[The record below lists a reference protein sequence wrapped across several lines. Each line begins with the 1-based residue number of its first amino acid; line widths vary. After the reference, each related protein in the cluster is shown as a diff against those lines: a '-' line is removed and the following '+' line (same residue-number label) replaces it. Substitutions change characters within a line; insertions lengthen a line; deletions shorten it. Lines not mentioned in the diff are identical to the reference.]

1 MGLYSLL
8 TTSASGMSAQSAWL
22 NAISDNI
29 ANVSTIGYK
38 QASTEFSSLVL
49 SSGLTADYQS
59 GSVIVDPRF
68 AIDAQGGLNAT
79 TSTTDLAIK
88 GSGFFIVQGPGAQ
101 PVLTRS
107 GSFAKDTSTGTL
119 VNAAGH
125 KLLGYPTGKS
135 GIANGFSG
143 LVPVNLNSIALQ
155 ATPTTSGKLYV
166 NVPSTAAV
174 VAPANLPSANAATAT
189 PTAKTSLATYDNL
202 GNQVTLDVYLT
213 NEGNNI
219 WDVAIFNAADA
230 PAAGGFPY
238 TSPPL
243 PAAPEPLTTGT
254 LTFDPTTGAILAAT
268 PTSFNIAIPNGST
281 MTLDMAQTTQLATS
295 YTVLTASTNGNAPS
309 QVSGVNFATDGTVFV
324 TYQNGSSAPIYSI
337 PLATVPSPDK
347 MTVISGNAF
356 IPGLQSGAAQIGKAS
371 AGGLGTIQS
380 STLEASTVDI
390 ATELTN
396 MIESQNN
403 YQADSKVFTT
413 GSQLLQVLINLG
425 K

>member
-59 GSVIVDPRF
+59 GSVIVDPSV
-68 AIDAQGGLNAT
+68 AIGGQGALNST
-79 TSTTDLAIK
+79 TSTTDLAIQ
-88 GSGFFIVQGPGAQ
+88 GNGFFIVQGPNNQ
-101 PVLTRS
+101 PVLTRA
-107 GSFAKDTSTGTL
+107 GSFVKDSTGTL
-119 VNAAGH
+119 VNAAGYT
-125 KLLGYPTGKS
+125 LLGYPTGMS

-155 ATPTTSGKLYV
+155 ATPTTTGKLYV
-166 NVPSTAAV
+166 NVPSNAAV
-174 VAPANLPSANAATAT
+174 VAAANLPSTNSATAT

-202 GNQVTLDVYLT
+202 GNQVTLDVYST
-213 NEGNNI
+213 NEGGNV

-238 TSPPL
+238 AN
-243 PAAPEPLTTGT
+243 AALTTGT
-254 LTFDPTTGAILAAT
+254 LTFDPTTGAIQAGT
-268 PTSFNIAIPNGST
+268 PTSFNVTIPNGST

-309 QVSGVNFATDGTVFV
+309 QVAGVNIAKDGTVSV
-324 TYQNGSSAPIYSI
+324 VYQNGASASVYSI
-337 PLATVPSPDK
+337 PLATVPSPNR

-356 IPGLQSGAAQIGKAS
+356 VPGMQSGAAQIANAA
-371 AGGLGTIQS
+371 AGGLGTVQS
-380 STLEASTVDI
+380 STLEASTVDL

-403 YQADSKVFTT
+403 YQADFEGVYDWVAAPS
-413 GSQLLQVLINLG
+413 SPDQPRQVS
-425 K
+425 

>member
-1 MGLYSLL
+1 M
-8 TTSASGMSAQSAWL
+8 
-22 NAISDNI
+22 
-29 ANVSTIGYK
+29 
-38 QASTEFSSLVL
+38 
-49 SSGLTADYQS
+49 
-59 GSVIVDPRF
+59 
-68 AIDAQGGLNAT
+68 
-79 TSTTDLAIK
+79 
-88 GSGFFIVQGPGAQ
+88 QGPNNQ
-101 PVLTRS
+101 PVLTRA
-107 GSFAKDTSTGTL
+107 GSFVKDSTGTL
-119 VNAAGH
+119 VNAAGYT
-125 KLLGYPTGKS
+125 LLGYPTGKS

-155 ATPTTSGKLYV
+155 ATPTTTGKLYV
-166 NVPSTAAV
+166 NVPSNAAV
-174 VAPANLPSANAATAT
+174 VAAANLPSTNSATAT

-213 NEGNNI
+213 NEGGNV

-238 TSPPL
+238 AN
-243 PAAPEPLTTGT
+243 AALTTGT
-254 LTFDPTTGAILAAT
+254 LTFDPTTGAIQAGT
-268 PTSFNIAIPNGST
+268 PTSFNVTIPNGST

-309 QVSGVNFATDGTVFV
+309 QVAGVNIAKDGTVSV
-324 TYQNGSSAPIYSI
+324 VYQNGASASVYSI

-356 IPGLQSGAAQIGKAS
+356 VPGMQSGAAQIGKAS

-380 STLEASTVDI
+380 STLEASTVDL

>member
-1 MGLYSLL
+1 
-8 TTSASGMSAQSAWL
+8 MSAQSAWL

-29 ANVSTIGYK
+29 ANVSTTGYK
-38 QASTEFSSLVL
+38 EASTEFSSLVL

-59 GSVIVDPRF
+59 GSVIVDPRI
-68 AIDAQGGLNAT
+68 AIDAQGGLNST

-88 GSGFFIVQGPGAQ
+88 GNGFFIVQGPGGQ

-107 GSFAKDTSTGTL
+107 GSFTKDTGTGTL
-119 VNAAGH
+119 VNAAGYT
-125 KLLGYPTGKS
+125 LLGYPTGKS

-166 NVPSTAAV
+166 NAPSTAAV
-174 VAPANLPSANAATAT
+174 VAAANLPSLNAATAT

-213 NEGNNI
+213 NEGGNV

-238 TSPPL
+238 AN
-243 PAAPEPLTTGT
+243 PALTTGT
-254 LTFDPTTGAILAAT
+254 LTFDPTTGAILGGT
-268 PTSFNIAIPNGST
+268 PTSFNVTIPNGQA

-309 QVSGVNFATDGTVFV
+309 QVSGVNFATDGTVSV
-324 TYQNGSSAPIYSI
+324 TYQNGSSAPVYSI
-337 PLATVPSPDK
+337 PVATVPSPDK

-356 IPGLQSGAAQIGKAS
+356 VPGVLSGAAQIGKAS
-371 AGGLGTIQS
+371 TGGLGTIQS
-380 STLEASTVDI
+380 STLEASTVDL
-390 ATELTN
+390 ATELTS
-396 MIESQNN
+396 MIEF
-403 YQADSKVFTT
+403 AE
-413 GSQLLQVLINLG
+413 QLPSRF
-425 K
+425 

>member
-59 GSVIVDPRF
+59 GSVIVDPSV
-68 AIDAQGGLNAT
+68 AISGQGALNST
-79 TSTTDLAIK
+79 TSTTDLAIQ
-88 GSGFFIVQGPGAQ
+88 GNGFFIVQGPNNQ
-101 PVLTRS
+101 PVLTRA
-107 GSFAKDTSTGTL
+107 GSFVKDSTGTL
-119 VNAAGH
+119 VNAAGYT
-125 KLLGYPTGKS
+125 LLGYPTGMS

-155 ATPTTSGKLYV
+155 ATPTTTGKLYV
-166 NVPSTAAV
+166 NVPSNAAV
-174 VAPANLPSANAATAT
+174 VAAANLPSTNSATAT

-213 NEGNNI
+213 NEGSNV

-238 TSPPL
+238 AN
-243 PAAPEPLTTGT
+243 AALTTGT
-254 LTFDPTTGAILAAT
+254 LTFDPTTGAIQAGT
-268 PTSFNIAIPNGST
+268 PTSFNVTIPNGSA
-281 MTLDMAQTTQLATS
+281 MTLDMAQTTQLATA

-309 QVSGVNFATDGTVFV
+309 QVAGVNIANNGTVSV
-324 TYQNGSSAPIYSI
+324 VYQNGSSASVYTVPV
-337 PLATVPSPDK
+337 ATVPSPDK
-347 MTVISGNAF
+347 MTVISGNAYV
-356 IPGLQSGAAQIGKAS
+356 PGLQSGAAQIGVAG

-380 STLEASTVDI
+380 SMQEASTVDL
-390 ATELTN
+390 ATELTS
-396 MIESQNN
+396 MIAAQNN

>member
-8 TTSASGMSAQSAWL
+8 TTSASGMAAQSAWL

-59 GSVIVDPRF
+59 GSVIVDPRI
-68 AIDAQGGLNAT
+68 AIDGQGALNST
-79 TSTTDLAIK
+79 TSTTDLAVQ
-88 GSGFFIVQGPGAQ
+88 GNGFFIVQGPNNQ
-101 PVLTRS
+101 PVLTRV
-107 GSFAKDTSTGTL
+107 GSFVKDSAGDL
-119 VNAAGH
+119 VNAAGYT
-125 KLLGYPTGKS
+125 LLGYPTGKS
-135 GIANGFSG
+135 GVANGFSG

-155 ATPTTSGKLYV
+155 AIPTTSGKLYV
-166 NVPSTAAV
+166 NAPSTAAV

-189 PTAKTSLATYDNL
+189 PTAKTSLVTYDNL

-213 NEGNNI
+213 NEGGNV

-230 PAAGGFPY
+230 PASGGFPY
-238 TSPPL
+238 T
-243 PAAPEPLTTGT
+243 AGPLTTGT
-254 LTFDPTTGAILAAT
+254 LTFDPTTGAIQAGT
-268 PTSFNIAIPNGST
+268 PTSFNVAIPNGST
-281 MTLDMAQTTQLATS
+281 ITLDMSQTTQLATS

-309 QVSGVNFATDGTVFV
+309 QVSGVNIANNGTVSV
-324 TYQNGSSAPIYSI
+324 AYQNGSSASVYTV

-347 MTVISGNAF
+347 MTVISGNAYV
-356 IPGLQSGAAQIGKAS
+356 PDLQSGAAQIGVAG

-380 STLEASTVDI
+380 SMQEASTVDL
-390 ATELTN
+390 ATELTS
-396 MIESQNN
+396 MIAAQNN

>member
-59 GSVIVDPRF
+59 GSVIVDPSV
-68 AIDAQGGLNAT
+68 AIGGQGALNST
-79 TSTTDLAIK
+79 TSTTDLAIQ
-88 GSGFFIVQGPGAQ
+88 GNGFFIVQGPNNQ
-101 PVLTRS
+101 PVLTRA
-107 GSFAKDTSTGTL
+107 GSFVKDSTGTL
-119 VNAAGH
+119 VNAAGYT
-125 KLLGYPTGKS
+125 LLGYPTGKS

-155 ATPTTSGKLYV
+155 ATPTTTGKLYV
-166 NVPSTAAV
+166 NVPSNAAV
-174 VAPANLPSANAATAT
+174 VAAANLPSTNSATAT

-213 NEGNNI
+213 NEGGNV

-238 TSPPL
+238 AN
-243 PAAPEPLTTGT
+243 AALTTGT
-254 LTFDPTTGAILAAT
+254 LTFDPTTGAIQAGT
-268 PTSFNIAIPNGST
+268 PTSFNVTIPNGST

-309 QVSGVNFATDGTVFV
+309 QVAGVNIAKDGTVSV
-324 TYQNGSSAPIYSI
+324 VYQNGASASVYSI
-337 PLATVPSPDK
+337 PLATVPSPNK

-356 IPGLQSGAAQIGKAS
+356 VPGMQSGAAQIAKAA

-380 STLEASTVDI
+380 STLEASTVDL

-396 MIESQNN
+396 MIELQNN